1 MRITSLLNHK
11 GGTGKTTCTTNIG
24 AELAKRGFKVLLI
37 DFDPQAN
44 LSQGLGIFEPE
55 ETIYT
60 SLSSGKALKIY
71 HLDSLDIVPSSLDLA
86 GLETEL
92 SSKMAREHVLKNA
105 LDKIKNDYDY
115 ILIDCPPSLGIMTIN
130 CLMAS
135 DSVIVPLEAE
145 FFAFRGI
152 DTIVSVLNQINQ
164 AFNKNIKIDGVI
176 LNEYNPRKKLTQSIE
191 SELQTYLGDTLLDAK
206 LRTNIAIAESQIN
219 GKSVLDY
226 DPLSNGATDFE
237 AIVTELLNKEKI

>member
-1 MRITSLLNHK
+1 MKITSLLNHK

-24 AELAKRGFKVLLI
+24 SELARRGFKVLLI

-44 LSQGLGIFEPE
+44 LSQGLGIFESE

-60 SLSSGKALKIY
+60 SLSRGKPLKIY
-71 HLDSLDIVPSSLDLA
+71 SLGNMDIIPSSLDLA

-105 LDKIKNDYDY
+105 IEKVKENYDY

-130 CLMAS
+130 CLIAS

-145 FFAFRGI
+145 FFAFKGI
-152 DTIVSVLNQINQ
+152 DTIISVIDQVNK
-164 AFNKNIKIDGVI
+164 AFGKNIKIDGVI

-191 SELQTYLGDTLLDAK
+191 AELRTHLKETLLDSR
-206 LRTNIAIAESQIN
+206 LRTNIAISESQIN
-219 GKSVLDY
+219 GKTVYDY
-226 DPLSNGATDFE
+226 DPNSNGAKDFE
-237 AIVTELLNKEKI
+237 AIVTELIKKEKI